1 MQTASQSPL
10 DSFHFI
16 EMVLVPLCSL
26 EHDLELKEQ
35 EGDQFGGWRRVAAR
49 NVMAGMMMMIVGGVA
64 RLNRGKLM
72 RYIKNFSIYL
82 VWQWERGRERLTSR
96 MVGKTM
102 NLILH
107 SG

>member
-1 MQTASQSPL
+1 
-10 DSFHFI
+10 
-16 EMVLVPLCSL
+16 
-26 EHDLELKEQ
+26 
-35 EGDQFGGWRRVAAR
+35 
-49 NVMAGMMMMIVGGVA
+49 MMMMIVGGVA